1 MNLTSLEVMII
12 NEYEFNIPDDIELL
26 ISSILILENKPLDKV
41 VTIVFINEDEMK
53 ELYKKYYG
61 YAQSTDVLSFEAG
74 EIDPESGKEIMG
86 DIAICYPFVENQAI
100 KLGNDLFDEIQLM
113 VVHGMLHLLGYDH
126 MTEDQKSEMWQSQ
139 NEILLANGIKLN
151 QLPE

>member
-1 MNLTSLEVMII
+1 MNQTNLEVIII
-12 NEYEFNIPDDIELL
+12 NEDEFNIPDNIELL
-26 ISSILILENKPLDKV
+26 ISSTLILNNIALEKV
-41 VTIVFINEDEMK
+41 VTITFVDEHEMK

-74 EIDPESGKEIMG
+74 EIDPESGKEILG
-86 DIAICYPFVENQAI
+86 DIVICYPFVEHQSL
-100 KLGNDLFDEIQLM
+100 KLGNELFAEIQLM

-139 NEILLANGIKLN
+139 NEILLSNGIKLN

>member
-1 MNLTSLEVMII
+1 MNLTNPEVIII
-12 NEYEFNIPDDIELL
+12 NEDNFNIPDDIEYL
-26 ISSILILENKPLDKV
+26 ISSILISENEALDKV
-41 VTIVFINEDEMK
+41 VSISFICEDEMK
-53 ELYKKYYG
+53 ELYKRYYG

-86 DIAICYPFVENQAI
+86 DIVICYPFVVHQSH
-100 KLGNDLFDEIQLM
+100 KLGNELFDEIKLM

>member
-1 MNLTSLEVMII
+1 MNQTNPEVNII
-12 NEYEFNIPDDIELL
+12 NEDKFNIPDDIDYL
-26 ISSILILENKPLDKV
+26 ISSILILQKETLDKV
-41 VTIVFINEDEMK
+41 VTISFINDDEMK
-53 ELYKKYYG
+53 ELYLRYFG

-74 EIDPESGKEIMG
+74 EIDPQSGKEIMG
-86 DIAICYPFVENQAI
+86 DIVICYPYVDHQSHN
-100 KLGNDLFDEIQLM
+100 LGNELFQEIKLM